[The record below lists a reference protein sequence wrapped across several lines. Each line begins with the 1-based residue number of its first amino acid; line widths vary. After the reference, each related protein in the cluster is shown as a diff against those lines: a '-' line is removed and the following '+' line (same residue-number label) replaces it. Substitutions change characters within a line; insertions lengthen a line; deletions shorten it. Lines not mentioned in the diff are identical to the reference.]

1 MIREKIMSRKTLLLL
16 ALLLASAL
24 SVGLVLARAVVVGQ
38 LYFWF
43 LVWNLFLAWLPFLFA
58 ELSYIWRQRPLPF
71 LGVGFLWFIFLPNS
85 LYIVTDLMH
94 LRPLPAIP
102 VWYDAFMI
110 FSFALTGLLL
120 GFLSLQRMHDLVAAR
135 YGFGLGWLF
144 AANTLALSSFGIYIG
159 RFLRWNSWDIFTNPG
174 PLLADIARNLLTP
187 HLGVKT
193 AVVSGLLCAIFL
205 LAYAVLTLSGAVATQ
220 PVSPS
225 GHQALQA
232 DRLIR

>member
-1 MIREKIMSRKTLLLL
+1 MDAKRINHRILLIL
-16 ALLLASAL
+16 ALALASAL
-24 SVGLVLARAVVVGQ
+24 SVGLVLARALVVGY

-58 ELSYIWRQRPLPF
+58 ELAFRWRQRPLPF

-135 YGFGLGWLF
+135 FGAPLGWLF

-187 HLGVKT
+187 YLGVKT
-193 AVVSGLLCAIFL
+193 AVVSGLLCGIFL
-205 LAYAVLTLSGAVATQ
+205 LAYAVLMLSSAITTH
-220 PVSPS
+220 S
-225 GHQALQA
+225 ALPAESQA
-232 DRLIR
+232 DRLPG